1 MWGTQRQ
8 GRQGDVDINEIA
20 KLAGVSRATVSRYLN
35 DGYVSKEKRELI
47 ARVINETG
55 YVPSQQ
61 ARTLRTGKT
70 KLVGVIIPKINSHS
84 VGRMVAGI
92 TKVLA
97 QNGYQVLLANT
108 DNDEKVEVDYLNLFA
123 ERNKVDGIILIA
135 TVFTHAHH
143 RAIDSLN
150 IPVVILGQRL
160 DGHSCVYQDD
170 YHAVYDLTRSIL
182 KTSRTPGYI
191 GVYEK
196 DVAAGRE
203 RHRAFLDACASMD
216 VAVSPQAQESA
227 TFSVD
232 SGYLCAEKILDAV
245 PDVDALVCATDDI
258 AFGAMTCLRE
268 YGKRIPEDVQ
278 VTGVGDSKL
287 SKIMTPSLTTVHFYY
302 LTSGVEAAKMLVD
315 AMTDDDGVPR
325 EELRMGYEIYAR
337 TSSR

>member
-1 MWGTQRQ
+1 M
-8 GRQGDVDINEIA
+8 DINEIA
-20 KLAGVSRATVSRYLN
+20 RRAGVSRATVSRYLN
-35 DGYVSKEKRELI
+35 DGYVSREKRELI
-47 ARVINETG
+47 SRVINETG

-84 VGRMVAGI
+84 VSRMVAGI
-92 TKVLA
+92 TKVLG
-97 QNGYQVLLANT
+97 QSGYQVLLANT

-135 TVFTHAHH
+135 TAFTHAHR
-143 RAIDSLN
+143 RALDSLN
-150 IPVVILGQRL
+150 IPVIILGQRL
-160 DGHSCVYQDD
+160 SGHSCVYQDD
-170 YHAVYDLTRSIL
+170 YHALYDLTRSVL

-203 RHRAFLDACASMD
+203 RHRAFIDACASMG
-216 VAVSPQAQESA
+216 VSANPQAQQSA
-227 TFSVD
+227 TFTVD

-245 PDVDALVCATDDI
+245 PGVDALVCATDDI

-268 YGKRIPEDVQ
+268 YGKSIPEDVQ
-278 VTGVGDSKL
+278 VTGVGDSTL
-287 SKIMTPSLTTVHFYY
+287 SKIVTPSLTTIRFYY
-302 LTSGVEAAKMLVD
+302 LTSGAEAAKMLVD
-315 AMTDDDGVPR
+315 AMTDGDGVPR
-325 EELRMGYEIYAR
+325 ELRMGYEIYAR

>member
-1 MWGTQRQ
+1 M
-8 GRQGDVDINEIA
+8 DINEIA
-20 KLAGVSRATVSRYLN
+20 KLAGVSRATVSRFLN

-47 ARVINETG
+47 AHVINETG

-84 VGRMVAGI
+84 VSRMVAGI

-108 DNDEKVEVDYLNLFA
+108 DNNEKAEVDYLNLFA

-135 TVFTHAHH
+135 TVFTNAHH
-143 RAIDSLN
+143 KALNSLN
-150 IPVVILGQRL
+150 VPVVILGQRL

-182 KTSRTPGYI
+182 KTSHTPGYI

-216 VAVSPQAQESA
+216 VAVGPKAQQSA

-232 SGYLCAEKILDAV
+232 SGYLSAEKILDAV
-245 PDVDALVCATDDI
+245 PDVDAMICATDDI

-268 YGKRIPEDVQ
+268 YGRRIPEDVQ

-287 SKIMTPSLTTVHFYY
+287 
-302 LTSGVEAAKMLVD
+302 
-315 AMTDDDGVPR
+315 
-325 EELRMGYEIYAR
+325 
-337 TSSR
+337 